1 MNFLM
6 FFHKPR
12 LFLRKY
18 LIIIKRKRKKRFLF
32 SYFSKPSSF
41 VDDKDGHSGQDAG
54 NEEDEEAEEAED
66 EVSRQQSRDI
76 DHLLL

>member
-12 LFLRKY
+12 LFLQKY
-18 LIIIKRKRKKRFLF
+18 LIIKKTKRKKKRLF

-54 NEEDEEAEEAED
+54 NEEAED